1 MIWILMFVG
10 SIAASIFGIIYM
22 TKSIS
27 RFSAIKNN
35 IISFILIIAVF
46 IFFAFKLT
54 WMNALLITIYTTL
67 FFLLFGLL
75 GFIIEKLSKHSFRV
89 YWQGWLALFS
99 SIIFLGT
106 GYYLCF
112 SVVETDYQLTTNK
125 DLGALKIALITD
137 SHIGT
142 TFDGEGFAAHIKT
155 ISLQNPDLLIISGD
169 YVDDDTKRVDMEK
182 ACEALGDT
190 NFKYG
195 VWFAYGNHDK
205 GYFDS
210 RDFSAADLEN
220 ALIKNGVHILEDE
233 YELVDN
239 LFYIVGR
246 ADKNTTPNR
255 ASIQELLSDIDE
267 NKYII
272 VIDHEP
278 ADYDAEAASAADLV
292 LCGHTHGG
300 QMIPIT
306 HFGVLSGI
314 DDSTYGLETHNDTNF
329 IVSSGIS
336 DWALYFKTGT
346 RSEYVIIDINGN

>member
-1 MIWILMFVG
+1 MFIGAIIATIL
-10 SIAASIFGIIYM
+10 GIIYM
-22 TKSIS
+22 TKSIT
-27 RFSAIKNN
+27 RFKVIKNN
-35 IISFILIIAVF
+35 LVAFSIIILFLITFTFVF
-46 IFFAFKLT
+46 T
-54 WMNALLITIYTTL
+54 WMNALLIAIYTSI
-67 FFLLFGLL
+67 FFVIFGLL
-75 GFIIEKLSKHSFRV
+75 ERILKKLTNLTFKINF
-89 YWQGWLALFS
+89 QGILALLS
-99 SIIFLGT
+99 SIIFLGA

-112 SVVETDYQLTTNK
+112 SVVETDYNISTDKEL
-125 DLGALKIALITD
+125 DSLKVALITD

-142 TFDGEGFAAHIKT
+142 TFDGEGFAKHIQT
-155 ISLQNPDLLIISGD
+155 IANQNPDVLIISGD
-169 YVDDDTKRVDMEK
+169 YVDDDTKRSDMEK
-182 ACEALGDT
+182 ACQALGET
-190 NFKYG
+190 SFKYG

-205 GYFDS
+205 GYFNN
-210 RDFSAADLEN
+210 RDFSAEDLEN
-220 ALIKNGVHILEDE
+220 SLIKNGVHILEDE

-239 LFYIVGR
+239 SFYIVGR

-255 ASIQELLSDIDE
+255 KTIDILLQELDSS
-267 NKYII
+267 KYII

-278 ADYDAEAASAADLV
+278 ADYDAEANSAADLV

-346 RSEYVIIDINGN
+346 RSEYVIVNISGR